1 MAGSTGSS
9 LRPLADSAG
18 WTARRFSALLC
29 ELGRLRANSRRAE
42 R

>member
-18 WTARRFSALLC
+18 WTARRFLALLGDV
-29 ELGRLRANSRRAE
+29 GRLRLISQRAE
-42 R
+42 H